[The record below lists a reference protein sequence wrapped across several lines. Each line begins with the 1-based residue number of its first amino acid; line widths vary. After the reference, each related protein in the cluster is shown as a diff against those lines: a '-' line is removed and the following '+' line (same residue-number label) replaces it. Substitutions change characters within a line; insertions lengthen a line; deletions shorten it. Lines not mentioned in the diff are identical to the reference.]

1 MSTTALCAGMGS
13 FDWRVDVKTSSRRS
27 QAIDEPTVVLGF
39 SSGGL
44 LSAGDEGGETVRCEA
59 DRRMVGEVLKGL
71 DEIKAQIDIM
81 TGKN

>member
-1 MSTTALCAGMGS
+1 M
-13 FDWRVDVKTSSRRS
+13 
-27 QAIDEPTVVLGF
+27 GF